1 MVGLNNDTSGRFFPT
16 TPNAS
21 CYYPSTGHEVAL
33 AGLVKALEFGEPFAL
48 LIGQPGLGKTLLA
61 QVLLQ
66 RLENPKAVAFLPH
79 ARFDNTLGLLKG
91 ILFDLGLS
99 SVKQTTQELRM
110 DLTEKLYES
119 FAEHGP
125 ALIIQDEAH
134 LLHPELLEEYRL
146 IGNLETGGGRAAQV
160 VLLSQPDILETL
172 KKSYFESFRQRIT
185 FCPTLE
191 PLGKYEAADYL
202 IHHARIAQKLPGYFT
217 ESALEKLVSFSCGIP
232 RILNQVGELSHQQV
246 TQAGQNRLDL
256 EHVQTAIEL
265 LKRPWLQV
273 RENKEFDLLQNIDR
287 VQGPEV
293 RLLNHGEIGRT
304 A

>member
-1 MVGLNNDTSGRFFPT
+1 
-16 TPNAS
+16 
-21 CYYPSTGHEVAL
+21 
-33 AGLVKALEFGEPFAL
+33 
-48 LIGQPGLGKTLLA
+48 
-61 QVLLQ
+61 
-66 RLENPKAVAFLPH
+66 
-79 ARFDNTLGLLKG
+79 
-91 ILFDLGLS
+91 
-99 SVKQTTQELRM
+99 
-110 DLTEKLYES
+110 
-119 FAEHGP
+119 
-125 ALIIQDEAH
+125 LIIQDEAH

-185 FCPTLE
+185 FCPSLE

-246 TQAGQNRLDL
+246 THAGQKRLDL

-265 LKRPWLQV
+265 LKRPWIKV

-293 RLLNHGEIGRT
+293 RLLNHGELGWT

>member
-91 ILFDLGLS
+91 ILFDLGLP
-99 SVKQTTQELRM
+99 SVKQTAQELRM

-146 IGNLETGGGRAAQV
+146 IGNLETGGQSRPSGSFIAARY
-160 VLLSQPDILETL
+160 P
-172 KKSYFESFRQRIT
+172 
-185 FCPTLE
+185 
-191 PLGKYEAADYL
+191 
-202 IHHARIAQKLPGYFT
+202 
-217 ESALEKLVSFSCGIP
+217 
-232 RILNQVGELSHQQV
+232 
-246 TQAGQNRLDL
+246 
-256 EHVQTAIEL
+256 
-265 LKRPWLQV
+265 
-273 RENKEFDLLQNIDR
+273 
-287 VQGPEV
+287 
-293 RLLNHGEIGRT
+293 
-304 A
+304 